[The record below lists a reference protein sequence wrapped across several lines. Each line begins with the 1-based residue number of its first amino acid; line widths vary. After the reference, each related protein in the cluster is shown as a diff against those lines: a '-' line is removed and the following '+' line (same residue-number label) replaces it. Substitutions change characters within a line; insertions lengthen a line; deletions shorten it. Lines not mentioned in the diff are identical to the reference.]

1 MLKEKTIFPV
11 QNKFRNLIDLSGLWQ
26 FKIDPEDIGEKE
38 CWFEEFE
45 SESDIAVPGSWN
57 EQLEETGLLHYIGL
71 AWYRKKFFIPDEWL
85 NKSVCI
91 RFGSADYF
99 SKIWINGKLIGE
111 NKLGFLPFEFNIT
124 NFIEFG
130 KEAEVVVRLD
140 NHLNDE
146 SIPQGIS
153 AKNYLDENRLREET
167 FPAARFDFSP
177 FGGIHR
183 PVYILSKPEI
193 HLTSIK
199 VDTRISGLT
208 GIVDISGELNS
219 ELNGSVL
226 LKIWS
231 YDYEKQSI
239 VKINGKSFQT
249 QIDIEDCRFW
259 SNINPYLYELKLVL
273 LNQELEID
281 EYSLP
286 IGIREVSIANNKLYI
301 NGKEIYL
308 KGFGKHEDFS
318 VIGKGLML
326 PLMVKDFQMMKWI
339 NANSFRT
346 SHYPYAEEMMFYA
359 DKNGI
364 LIIDEIPAVS
374 LDFRYVTDKNLDIH
388 KEYIQRLFERD
399 YNHPSVIIWSL
410 GNEPNLV
417 GDSGYYNGK
426 AKTYWR
432 EVFDYS
438 RLLDPNRPK
447 TVPNC
452 LRAGINDP
460 VLELSDILSL
470 NRYYG
475 WYEFPGRLDCGIEAL
490 EEEIDTIFARYNKPI
505 MLTEFGVD
513 TLPGFHSSS
522 DQMFTEEYQAKF
534 IEKYI
539 KLLRSK
545 SFVIGEHVWNFA
557 DFRTPQNMRRVLLN
571 MKGVF
576 TRNRDPKAAAFLL
589 KKIWNGA
596 DDSSGT

>member
-1 MLKEKTIFPV
+1 MLFPV
-11 QNKFRNLIDLSGLWQ
+11 QNKFRNLIDLCGLWQ
-26 FKIDPEDIGEKE
+26 FKVDPENIGEKE
-38 CWFEEFE
+38 QWYKKFE
-45 SESDIAVPGSWN
+45 SECDIAVPGSWN
-57 EQLEETGLLHYIGL
+57 EQLEEAGLLHYIGL
-71 AWYRKKFFIPDEWL
+71 AWYRKKFFVPSEWI
-85 NKSVCI
+85 NKSIFI

-99 SKIWINGKLIGE
+99 SKVWINGILLGE
-111 NKLGFLPFEFNIT
+111 NNLGFLPFEFDIT
-124 NFIEFG
+124 KYVRCGE
-130 KEAEVVVRLD
+130 EAEIVLCLN
-140 NHLNDE
+140 NHLNDD
-146 SIPQGIS
+146 SIPQGIT

-183 PVYILSKPEI
+183 PVYLISKPKT
-193 HLTSIK
+193 HLTNIK
-199 VDTRISGLT
+199 VDTSISGTT
-208 GIVDISGELNS
+208 GIVDVSGILS
-219 ELNGSVL
+219 SGLNGSVL
-226 LKIWS
+226 LKILS
-231 YDYEKQSI
+231 NDVKNKTVVKVNENSFNGRI
-239 VKINGKSFQT
+239 V
-249 QIDIEDCRFW
+249 IEDCRFW
-259 SNINPYLYELKLVL
+259 SNENPHLYNLEVIILKEEV
-273 LNQELEID
+273 EVD
-281 EYSLP
+281 FYSLP
-286 IGIREVSIANNKLYI
+286 IGIREVKIANNKLYL
-301 NGKEIYL
+301 NGKETYL

-359 DKNGI
+359 DKKGI

-374 LDFRYVTDKNLDIH
+374 LDFRYVSDKNLVTH

-426 AKTYWR
+426 AKKYWKD
-432 EVFDYS
+432 VFEYS
-438 RLLDPNRPK
+438 RSLDSTRPK

-452 LRAGINDP
+452 LRAGIDDP
-460 VLELSDILSL
+460 VLELSDIICI

-475 WYEFPGRLDCGIEAL
+475 WYEYPGRLDCGIKVL
-490 EEEIDTIFARYNKPI
+490 EEEIDSIFARYNKPL
-505 MLTEFGVD
+505 MMTEFGVD
-513 TLPGFHSSS
+513 TLPGFHSTS
-522 DQMFTEEYQAKF
+522 DQMFTEEYQSKF

-545 SFVIGEHVWNFA
+545 NFVIGEHVWNFA

-589 KKIWNGA
+589 KKIWNGV
-596 DDSSGT
+596 DDSVES